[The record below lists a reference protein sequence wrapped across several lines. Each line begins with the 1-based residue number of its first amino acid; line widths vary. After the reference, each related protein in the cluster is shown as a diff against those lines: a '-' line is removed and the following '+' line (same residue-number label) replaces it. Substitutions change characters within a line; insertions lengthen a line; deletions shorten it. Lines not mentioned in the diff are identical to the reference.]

1 MFVMKRVLTIFFN
14 STTFLYLY
22 NFTYSNGSGVITLFF
37 NLCKD
42 DLLAA
47 EVFFCGEGPRSRCYG
62 RTAVLRLI
70 VQPCDE
76 DD

>member
-1 MFVMKRVLTIFFN
+1 MFVMKRVVTIFFN

-22 NFTYSNGSGVITLFF
+22 NFTYSNGSGVIMLFF

-47 EVFFCGEGPRSRCYG
+47 EVFF
-62 RTAVLRLI
+62 LW
-70 VQPCDE
+70 
-76 DD
+76 